1 MSFKCLYLIT
11 IIVAVVN
18 ETTIAT
24 IMTTTA
30 TETGILMT
38 SSVSPTEEGRF
49 GGGAGK
55 K

>member
-1 MSFKCLYLIT
+1 MSFKCLYL

-24 IMTTTA
+24 IIITTVTA
-30 TETGILMT
+30 TETATTMT
-38 SSVSPTEEGRF
+38 LSVNERGLT
-49 GGGAGK
+49 GGVGGK